1 MKISKINEHLQAYQ
15 IAMYNNTKHRELEHR
30 HAIEKKTL
38 DRIEETR
45 VQRARRLGLDKGTNI
60 DLDC

>member
-1 MKISKINEHLQAYQ
+1 MKVSKVNEHLQAYQ
-15 IAMYNNTKHRELEHR
+15 VAMYNSVKHREEEYRHLLEKR
-30 HAIEKKTL
+30 KL

-45 VQRARRLGLDKGTNI
+45 VQRARRLNLDKGQNI

>member
-1 MKISKINEHLQAYQ
+1 MKISKINEHLHAYHVAAQ
-15 IAMYNNTKHRELEHR
+15 TAVKQQEVKYR
-30 HAIEKKTL
+30 HSIEKKTL

>member
-1 MKISKINEHLQAYQ
+1 MKVSKINEHLQAYQ
-15 IAMYNNTKHRELEHR
+15 VAMHNNVKHREEEYR

>member
-1 MKISKINEHLQAYQ
+1 MKISKINEHIQAYQ
-15 IAMYNNTKHRELEHR
+15 ISMHNLVKLREEEYR
-30 HAIEKKTL
+30 HSIEKKKL

-45 VQRARRLGLDKGTNI
+45 VQRARRLGMDKGTNI